1 MSETKWMLHEMEGA
15 VEYAKLKGE
24 HIPDHNKYMR
34 ENNGDWII
42 VKADGSGRIGTATF
56 RGKAKRGQAW
66 QAPDP
71 EGLANARL
79 IAKCPEMLEAL
90 KEAERNV
97 TMLCNYCEKEL
108 GGATY
113 SRELVDKWRTLIREA
128 EGE

>member
-1 MSETKWMLHEMEGA
+1 MSEPKYTKG
-15 VEYAKLKGE
+15 
-24 HIPDHNKYMR
+24 P
-34 ENNGDWII
+34 WIALRD
-42 VKADGSGRIGTATF
+42 ADGDSAIYNERNHQDLLIATTSGDDYVGEEEDT
-56 RGKAKRGQAW
+56 
-66 QAPDP
+66 
-71 EGLANARL
+71 ANARL

-113 SRELVDKWRTLIREA
+113 TREMVDKWRELIREA